1 MKLIKKFISKY
12 NYIIL
17 MSLSFILLDIVLR
30 YFTRSIN
37 FYKIY
42 FLVPNLFTLIWT
54 FLMVGICSSLNKK
67 VGKFMYI
74 FFISI
79 SIILFLTHSIY
90 YAYFKNFFDFSSLQY
105 AGEAGD
111 YLVDAIKSSPI
122 WVFITAFIVITIS

>member
-90 YAYFKNFFDFSSLQY
+90 YAYFKNCREFF
-105 AGEAGD
+105 
-111 YLVDAIKSSPI
+111 
-122 WVFITAFIVITIS
+122 